1 MSDFIKD
8 FTRKN
13 AKQFKKYREYLL
25 ENDWTKTK
33 PILSKKKKD
42 STEETESYK
51 VLADELIDRDQ
62 ESTLQYQLVKGIL
75 DRLKYFAKLIQ
86 DQYYI

>member
-51 VLADELIDRDQ
+51 VLADELIDRD
-62 ESTLQYQLVKGIL
+62 
-75 DRLKYFAKLIQ
+75 
-86 DQYYI
+86 